1 MSCKLTCFDV
11 MSMAVLGNLMHLEVV
26 EYLFKNQ
33 KRWTRL
39 PRIFA
44 SPNNGVAEAIR
55 LTISHVKGYQ
65 NN

>member
-1 MSCKLTCFDV
+1 

-26 EYLFKNQ
+26 EYLVKTLEQ
-33 KRWTRL
+33 WTRR

-44 SPNNGVAEAIR
+44 STNNGVAEAIR
-55 LTISHVKGYQ
+55 LTIFHAKGNQ